1 MKSIAIPAM
10 AELEKEIEAME
21 AELDAKSKR
30 IDELTQKME
39 EE

>member
-1 MKSIAIPAM
+1 M
-10 AELEKEIEAME
+10 AELEKEIETME

-30 IDELTQKME
+30 IDELTQKKE